1 MIPSVFSVLIF
12 IPPGM
17 PLSYVSVKFTIC
29 QMLHASIT
37 AIWSTL
43 LYVLSHPQLTEPL
56 SSPFNRTTGIPWL
69 LLGNPLTPMLPQPMP
84 LLIRVGGH
92 ASPPCTSKLVCILYR
107 LVSLSIPLRDVCRDC
122 VVTRRPWFGPRLVGT
137 NDHVLLT

>member
-43 LYVLSHPQLTEPL
+43 LYVLSHPQLTEPRAFHGSSSATL
-56 SSPFNRTTGIPWL
+56 SPQCRPSPCRYLYALADMPHLLAPQSWYASYIVSCPYRFRLGMSVVIASSLAGLGLVRGLLAPTT
-69 LLGNPLTPMLPQPMP
+69 
-84 LLIRVGGH
+84 
-92 ASPPCTSKLVCILYR
+92 TS
-107 LVSLSIPLRDVCRDC
+107 S
-122 VVTRRPWFGPRLVGT
+122 
-137 NDHVLLT
+137 